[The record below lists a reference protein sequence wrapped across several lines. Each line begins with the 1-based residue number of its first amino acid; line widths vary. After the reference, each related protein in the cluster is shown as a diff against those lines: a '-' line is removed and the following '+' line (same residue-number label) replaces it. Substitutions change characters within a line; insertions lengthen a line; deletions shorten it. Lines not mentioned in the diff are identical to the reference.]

1 MLRTSQS
8 SVNFAF
14 WFGTALGQVTSTG
27 ILHFRFSS
35 SSVIVIITIT
45 GASPDSHIRYSYS
58 YYRYSYSYSYRYSY
72 YCQYGHHEKI
82 VAYHNVSEYVY
93 VLFCQELAEF
103 RQARVHR
110 IRGINVFH
118 SAIR

>member
-8 SVNFAF
+8 SVNYTFRF
-14 WFGTALGQVTSTG
+14 STALGQVTSTG
-27 ILHFRFSS
+27 ILHFRFSFS
-35 SSVIVIITIT
+35 LVIVIITIT
-45 GASPDSHIRYSYS
+45 EASPDSHIPYSYS
-58 YYRYSYSYSYRYSY
+58 TSYSYSYRYSY
-72 YCQYGHHEKI
+72 SMVIMNKI
-82 VAYHNVSEYVY
+82 VAYHNASEYVY

-110 IRGINVFH
+110 IRGINRFH

>member
-14 WFGTALGQVTSTG
+14 RFSTALGQVTSTG

-35 SSVIVIITIT
+35 SLVIVIITIT
-45 GASPDSHIRYSYS
+45 GASPDSHIRYS
-58 YYRYSYSYSYRYSY
+58 YSYSYSYRYSY

-82 VAYHNVSEYVY
+82 VAYHNASEYVY
-93 VLFCQELAEF
+93 VLFCQELTSTGSSYK
-103 RQARVHR
+103 RYQW
-110 IRGINVFH
+110 I
-118 SAIR
+118 S